1 MTPAERAVYL
11 ELDHHL
17 QAMEMKAK
25 KSIKSKKTSEG
36 DRESRLRDMLGAS
49 GSAEEA
55 LLKRCSHYDLAGNTK
70 SAEAACQEVCKVREE
85 QLKGCEADLQ
95 KAVQKV
101 WPLVAQFSF
110 SLLFIHELDIGFTK
124 PYGVL
129 LTPRKRK
136 RYILFFMFENK
147 KVFL

>member
-101 WPLVAQFSF
+101 GPLAQFSF
-110 SLLFIHELDIGFTK
+110 SLLFIHELDIGFTE
-124 PYGVL
+124 PYSVL

-136 RYILFFMFENK
+136 RLCYILFLFWK
-147 KVFL
+147 